1 MRIRCLAAVAAFSA
15 ALVIPSAANAATRAI
30 AIMNFGFSPSTVT
43 VVQGTT
49 VKWTQD
55 DVGIQHTSTSN
66 QGFWGSVRMNSGQSF
81 SSTFSNAGT
90 FGYHCA
96 VHTDMTGAVRVPL
109 NATGS
114 TSAGWTLRWSSL
126 SSVPSTRAFDVQ
138 IKKPGATAFVAF
150 RTAVMSRTAFFNP
163 SRIGTYQFRARTK
176 NLSKGLNSGWSP
188 IKSVKIT

>member
-1 MRIRCLAAVAAFSA
+1 VRTRSLAAVAAFAA
-15 ALVIPSAANAATRAI
+15 ALLVPADAYAATRAV
-30 AIMNFGFSPSTVT
+30 AIMDFGFSPSSVI

-55 DVGIQHTSTSN
+55 DLGVQHTSTSN
-66 QGFWGSVRMNSGQSF
+66 QGFWGSARLNAGQSF
-81 SSTFSNAGT
+81 SSTFRNAGA

-96 VHTDMTGAVRVPL
+96 VHTDMTGVVRVPM
-109 NATGS
+109 NASGS

-138 IKKPGATAFVAF
+138 IKKPGTTAFVAF

-176 NLSKGLNSGWSP
+176 NLANGKSSGWSP
-188 IKSVKIT
+188 TKSVKIT